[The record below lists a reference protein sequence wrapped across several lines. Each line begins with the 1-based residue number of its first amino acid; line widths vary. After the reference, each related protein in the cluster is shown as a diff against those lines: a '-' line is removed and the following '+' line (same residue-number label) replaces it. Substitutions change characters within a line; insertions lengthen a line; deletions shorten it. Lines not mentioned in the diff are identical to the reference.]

1 MSKILYAVKRYGR
14 VQVSPTQSKEN
25 KLTVPSTGMKI
36 DIICEECEI
45 TMISMCIFVALCCV
59 SRWSSFRKCD
69 DITDQSLGSRF

>member
-45 TMISMCIFVALCCV
+45 DFNVHICCTLLCESMEQLQKM
-59 SRWSSFRKCD
+59 R
-69 DITDQSLGSRF
+69 